1 MSGAPLEDPTEET
14 FIKSLSSYVQHLS
27 AGSKPGEDKGM
38 NQVFPSMENFMHCYD
53 APSKIAKAN
62 SDEGN
67 SELASKN
74 APRISFNTH
83 QLTELEKEFH
93 FSHYLTRT
101 RRYEIASELG
111 ISEAQVKIWFQNR
124 RMKLK
129 KRLKSD
135 RHF

>member
-1 MSGAPLEDPTEET
+1 MGPLSLLFIMSDAPLEDP
-14 FIKSLSSYVQHLS
+14 IKKKFTGNLPPYPRHLP
-27 AGSKPGEDKGM
+27 AKSKSVSES
-38 NQVFPSMENFMHCYD
+38 NN
-53 APSKIAKAN
+53 N
-62 SDEGN
+62 EGN
-67 SELASKN
+67 SEMAPKN
-74 APRISFNTH
+74 ASRISFNTH

-111 ISEAQVKIWFQNR
+111 ISETQVKIWFQNR

-135 RHF
+135 RNF

>member
-1 MSGAPLEDPTEET
+1 MSDAPLEDPIEKKFTGN
-14 FIKSLSSYVQHLS
+14 LPPYPQHLP
-27 AGSKPGEDKGM
+27 AKSKS
-38 NQVFPSMENFMHCYD
+38 VSPSEVSESN
-53 APSKIAKAN
+53 N
-62 SDEGN
+62 NEGN
-67 SELASKN
+67 SEMAPKKAS
-74 APRISFNTH
+74 RISFNTH

-101 RRYEIASELG
+101 RRDEIASELG
-111 ISEAQVKIWFQNR
+111 ISETQVKIWFQNR

>member
-1 MSGAPLEDPTEET
+1 MSGAPLEDPIEES
-14 FIKSLSSYVQHLS
+14 FIKSLSPYVQHLS
-27 AGSKPGEDKGM
+27 AEPKP
-38 NQVFPSMENFMHCYD
+38 D

-67 SELASKN
+67 SEMASKN
-74 APRISFNTH
+74 SPRISFNTH